1 MRTRRVLSG
10 LAAAA
15 VLTALS
21 PSTVANA
28 GSTAT
33 NHNTCWKA
41 KDSEREFARKINKA
55 RDRAGRGRLKLDPE
69 LSKAARSHTRGMAN
83 KDLLYHTPG
92 DRLTRK
98 VTNWSTLGE
107 NIGVGNWVGEL
118 HDAFMNSPE
127 HKDNVL
133 YGQFTHVGVG
143 VVVKDDR
150 MWVTM
155 IFEGRT
161 DPGTT
166 MRMPRC

>member
-21 PSTVANA
+21 PSTVAVA

-33 NHNTCWKA
+33 NHNTCWQPKQA
-41 KDSEREFARKINKA
+41 ERDFARKINKS

-69 LSKAARSHTRGMAN
+69 LSKAARSHTYGMAK

-127 HKDNVL
+127 HKDNIL

-143 VVVKDDR
+143 VVTRNER
-150 MWVTM
+150 MWVTV

-166 MRMPRC
+166 LRMPRC